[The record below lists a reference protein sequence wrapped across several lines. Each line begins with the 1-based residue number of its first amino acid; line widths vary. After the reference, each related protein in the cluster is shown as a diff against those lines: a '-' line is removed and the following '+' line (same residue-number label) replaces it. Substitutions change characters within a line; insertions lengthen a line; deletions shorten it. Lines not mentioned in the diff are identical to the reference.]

1 MSRTIRTNEKESTLV
16 PSGHVSISERENIIF
31 LNDNFTGNE
40 SGVSVPTLVLR
51 SWVTGCDRVS
61 HSHGGFCNF
70 VLPVKEGNRIG
81 NPGTGILK
89 RVGAFISDS
98 SDVNTF
104 QLFSVVFFL
113 SFTAVN
119 VFVTVQ
125 KDLYT
130 CMHGTMV
137 VSFLVHKNS
146 VSKIIDCTRNHLS
159 KMVKSN

>member
-16 PSGHVSISERENIIF
+16 PSGHVSFSERENIIF
-31 LNDNFTGNE
+31 LNEIFTGNE

-70 VLPVKEGNRIG
+70 LLPVKEGNRIG

-98 SDVNTF
+98 SEVNTF

-113 SFTAVN
+113 SFTAVIKC
-119 VFVTVQ
+119 VFKGFVH
-125 KDLYT
+125 
-130 CMHGTMV
+130 CMHGTVGTMI

-146 VSKIIDCTRNHLS
+146 VSKIML
-159 KMVKSN
+159 KSN

>member
-16 PSGHVSISERENIIF
+16 PSGHVSISEREYIIF
-31 LNDNFTGNE
+31 LNENFTGNE

-51 SWVTGCDRVS
+51 SWVTGCDRD
-61 HSHGGFCNF
+61 GGFCNF

-104 QLFSVVFFL
+104 QLFSVVFFCL
-113 SFTAVN
+113 
-119 VFVTVQ
+119 
-125 KDLYT
+125 L
-130 CMHGTMV
+130 
-137 VSFLVHKNS
+137 L
-146 VSKIIDCTRNHLS
+146 R
-159 KMVKSN
+159 